1 MNHLTRYLMSF
12 EELEQFIKQ
21 QNDQLALRN
30 QILCANVSNAYS
42 FNIVRVSKSFSLNE
56 KIVTAQ
62 ASFRVESSI
71 HDCQF
76 DHPIEEIDWI
86 YLGPIIAC
94 SFLGV
99 FNLMLT
105 CFLIRAIKRLDPNNA
120 LFL

>member
-1 MNHLTRYLMSF
+1 MSF
-12 EELEQFIKQ
+12 EELEKFIKQ
-21 QNDQLALRN
+21 QNDQLAFKD

-42 FNIVRVSKSFSLNE
+42 SNIVRVSKSLSLNK

-62 ASFRVESSI
+62 ASFRCENSI

-76 DHPIEEIDWI
+76 DHPIDQIDWI

-94 SFLGV
+94 SFLVV

-105 CFLIRAIKRLDPNNA
+105 CLLIRAFKRLDPNNA